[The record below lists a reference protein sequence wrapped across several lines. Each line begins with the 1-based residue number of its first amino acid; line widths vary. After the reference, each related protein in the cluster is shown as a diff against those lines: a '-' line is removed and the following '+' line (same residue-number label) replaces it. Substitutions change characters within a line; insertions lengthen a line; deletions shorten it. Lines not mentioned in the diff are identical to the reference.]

1 MGWCDE
7 STTEPPASKKRKKS
21 KPRKLGHRIV
31 APRSRERTD
40 CVPGIFTV
48 THPLALPT
56 PHVEFRNVTY
66 GTRYE
71 TMSDVIGLQQMWF
84 NPVFHEKVTW
94 DPFNVYN
101 VTDSISG
108 DDVLTFSTGTVS
120 FLDEIRQNMPTPPV
134 DTIDD
139 LAAKSL
145 DHFTTAVDSSHSL
158 LNFIIE
164 LIQVLEGNIK
174 NLQKARSLINAAM
187 EAFRKAYA
195 KAKRDGLSETAS
207 YWLAWN
213 FAIKPTLKDI
223 KAILCAVSQARKR
236 LDWLRK
242 QNGKPTYI
250 KWGAKDFYTPDVFP
264 EIMIDWFPEYR
275 LGRGALAFSESW
287 IRIRCVHYQIDY
299 NSTGLVRFDIPAYL
313 LEGIPGLGTVWAA
326 YSGLYNPL
334 KVIWEM
340 IPFSWLVDWFMSYR
354 TKLQAKLG
362 DWSPLKDAE
371 VIDSGHSFKTRS
383 EWIVEQTRDGGI
395 SWLFLSKVKYSA
407 YIRHP
412 GLPEVQSSPFRVP
425 LEWYNVSILLSIVR
439 QWWTRRR

>member
-7 STTEPPASKKRKKS
+7 STTQPPANKTRKKS

-31 APRSRERTD
+31 APRHRERTD
-40 CVPGIFTV
+40 CVPGIFAT
-48 THPLALPT
+48 THVLALPT
-56 PHVEFRNVTY
+56 AFVDYRNVFY
-66 GTRYE
+66 GTHYE
-71 TMSDVIGLQQMWF
+71 SMTDVIGLQQNWF

-101 VTDSISG
+101 VTASG

-120 FLDEIRQNMPTPPV
+120 FLDEIRLNMPMPPV

-139 LAAKSL
+139 LAAKSH
-145 DHFTTAVDSSHSL
+145 DHFITAVDSSHSL
-158 LNFIIE
+158 LNFLVE
-164 LIQVLEGNIK
+164 LIQALEGNLK
-174 NLQKARSLINAAM
+174 NLQKAQSLIQAAIK
-187 EAFRKAYA
+187 AFRDAYA
-195 KAKRDGLSETAS
+195 KALRDGLTQAAS

-223 KAILCAVSQARKR
+223 KAILCAVSQSQKR

-242 QNGKPTYI
+242 QNGKPTFV
-250 KWGAKDFYTPDVFP
+250 KWGAKHFYTPDELP
-264 EIMIDWFPEYR
+264 EIIIDWFPEYR
-275 LGRGALAFSESW
+275 LGRGALAVSDSW
-287 IRIRCVHYQIDY
+287 IRIRCVDYWIDY
-299 NSTGLVRFDIPAYL
+299 NSTGLVRFDIPPQF

-334 KVIWEM
+334 KIIWEI
-340 IPFSWLVDWFMSYR
+340 IPFSWLIDWFMSYR

-371 VIDSGHSFKTRS
+371 LIDSGHSFKSKS

-425 LEWYNVSILLSIVR
+425 LEWYNISILLSLVR